1 MLYVAKRGLCLR
13 ILKQFPLLQ
22 SPRPFFSDHQWRK
35 RTKIYIFSSMIAKEA
50 EGSRLFL
57 KFMRR
62 IVGLRPDFQLPR
74 TAFSNPP
81 FKQLTAFPKNAKPP
95 AHTFI
100 YIDTPARERSRRF
113 TNDICALSTSKRR
126 TPFCGGHIVLR
137 SPPHQDRCG
146 TTEQGRQV
154 CKRTESSE
162 KLSKKMEGK
171 SV

>member
-1 MLYVAKRGLCLR
+1 MLYVAKRGLCLK
-13 ILKQFPLLQ
+13 ILMQFPLLQ
-22 SPRPFFSDHQWRK
+22 SPRPYFSDHQWRK

-74 TAFSNPP
+74 TAFSNPA

-113 TNDICALSTSKRR
+113 TKRHLCPLHKQKANAILWWPHR
-126 TPFCGGHIVLR
+126 PAHPTP
-137 SPPHQDRCG
+137 S
-146 TTEQGRQV
+146 RQMWNNRAG
-154 CKRTESSE
+154 KTGLQKDG
-162 KLSKKMEGK
+162 KL
-171 SV
+171 